1 MSFFKKSIS
10 VLLVLSM
17 VFSLCVCAFA
27 AGTGDN
33 DVPWKDLGNVINYG
47 DVNNSGAIDIFDLI
61 SMAKAIVSNDF
72 SNCNEA
78 AADLNKSGAVDI
90 FDLIALAKKIV
101 AQG

>member
-27 AGTGDN
+27 ATTGDN
-33 DVPWKDLGNVINYG
+33 DVPWQDLGNLNYG
-47 DVNNSGAIDIFDLI
+47 DVNDDDEINIFDLI
-61 SMAKAIVSNDF
+61 CMAKAIVSNDF
-72 SNCNEA
+72 SDCNEA
-78 AADLNKSGAVDI
+78 KADINKSGAVDI